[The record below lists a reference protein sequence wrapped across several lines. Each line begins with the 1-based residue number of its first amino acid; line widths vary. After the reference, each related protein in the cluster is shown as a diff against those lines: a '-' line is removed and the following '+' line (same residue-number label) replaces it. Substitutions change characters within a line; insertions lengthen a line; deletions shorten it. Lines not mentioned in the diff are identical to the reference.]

1 MFSLMIYK
9 LDGLKWQAFDV
20 FFFSS
25 FRKDNSVIMNSYLPL
40 LLALVAVPL
49 YAAPAAPMNMTC
61 K

>member
-20 FFFSS
+20 FFSS
-25 FRKDNSVIMNSYLPL
+25 FRKDKSIIMNSYLPL

>member
-1 MFSLMIYK
+1 MARLS
-9 LDGLKWQAFDV
+9 
-20 FFFSS
+20 FFSS
-25 FRKDNSVIMNSYLPL
+25 LRKDNSIIMNSYLPL